1 MNTTQTVQKMKS
13 LHLSGMVQAYETCL
27 AATEYQTYSPDELLT
42 LLIDSEWQERE
53 NKRTM
58 RLTENACFRQ
68 QASVADLSFTA
79 ERLAGK
85 DLIMRLA
92 TGNFIQAK
100 ENILITGSTGVGK
113 SYIASAL
120 GHQACNL
127 GYRTIYFN
135 TAKLFQKLYGA
146 RADNTLYKELVK
158 LEKHDLLILDD
169 FGLQNLEKQHR
180 DLLMEI
186 IEDRHN
192 HRSTIIAS
200 QLPVNKWYDVIGE
213 GNIADAILDRLA
225 HTAHRITLTGES
237 MRKQKKKG

>member
-1 MNTTQTVQKMKS
+1 MKS